1 MAFVTDHS
9 MGDTDFLLGASKP
22 KEYRRT
28 WSSLISVPTKKVW
41 DNRLIDQS
49 SGMAVLTGDFEVS

>member
-1 MAFVTDHS
+1 